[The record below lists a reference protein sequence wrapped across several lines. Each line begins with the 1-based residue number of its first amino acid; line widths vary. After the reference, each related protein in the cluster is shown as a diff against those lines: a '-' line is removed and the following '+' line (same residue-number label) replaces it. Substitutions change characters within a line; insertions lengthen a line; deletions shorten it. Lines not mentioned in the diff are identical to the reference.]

1 MKQKGFIHGLCLQ
14 GVVLALLFVGVSCQ
28 DKIDPGA
35 VAEHSS
41 NRFKPG
47 NTVLVT
53 MKTITDWYEA
63 VGTIRPLTEA
73 SIQSQVTAQVVAVRV
88 KSGDR
93 VTKGQVLASLD
104 NRQFLSRLDQARE
117 SLKSAEATEKQA
129 KQAVIGAAAAF
140 AEAKKAFH
148 RTKKYYE
155 SQAATSQD
163 LEKAE
168 SVYLQAE
175 AGQQQAKQA
184 LAGANAMIRQALQV
198 VNEAEIALGYTT
210 IKAPDDG
217 EILKRLIESG
227 DLALPGKPLVIMRT
241 SGLLRL
247 EAYVREGLIEKVKPG
262 VELEVD
268 ITTLNHRAKAVV
280 EEVVPYADPQTRT
293 FLVKASLPQIEG
305 LYPGMLGKLLIPVKE
320 HPAVTIPREAVR
332 QVGQL
337 ELVWVLDETNWN
349 TRYVKT
355 GRVINRHVEILSGL
369 SGDET
374 IGWGGTTK

>member
-1 MKQKGFIHGLCLQ
+1 MKKNGLIRALCFH
-14 GVVLALLFVGVSCQ
+14 GVVLILLFFVISCQ
-28 DKIDPGA
+28 DKSDPDT
-35 VAEHSS
+35 VTEISP
-41 NRFKPG
+41 NMFKPG
-47 NTVLVT
+47 NTGLV
-53 MKTITDWYEA
+53 KVETITDWYEA

-73 SIQSQVTAQVVAVRV
+73 SIQSQVTAQVVAVRA
-88 KSGDR
+88 KSGDM
-93 VTKGQVLASLD
+93 VKKGQLLVSLD

-117 SLKSAEATEKQA
+117 SLKAAEASEKQA
-129 KQAVIGAAAAF
+129 KQAVIGAEAAF
-140 AEAKKAFH
+140 AEAEKAFH
-148 RTKKYYE
+148 RTRKYYE

-175 AGQQQAKQA
+175 AGLQRAKQA

-198 VNEAEIALGYTT
+198 VNEAEIALGYTK

-247 EAYVREGLIEKVKPG
+247 EAYVREGLIDKVKPG
-262 VELEVD
+262 VEFEVD

-280 EEVVPYADPQTRT
+280 EEVVPYADPHTRT
-293 FLVKASLPQIEG
+293 FLVKASLPHIAG
-305 LYPGMLGKLLIPVKE
+305 LYPGMFGKLLIPVKE

-337 ELVWVLDETNWN
+337 ELVWVQDKKSWK

-355 GRVINRHVEILSGL
+355 GRWINGKVEILSGL
-369 SGDET
+369 AGDEI